1 MKNVRELVG
10 GSTARMLRT
19 TVWVVLIAFFV
30 ALPLFAEDR
39 AICAVCGP
47 REGSGFEPVKATATY
62 KGKQYFFCSNKCK
75 VDFLKNPESFLV
87 TDAGK
92 PAPAFRLSTFDG
104 KPVSLADYR
113 GKVVLLDFWATFC
126 PPCVQALPELQAL
139 HAKNAARGFAVVGV
153 TVDDRAPL
161 VQKATSRAKV
171 AYPILKATPEVWNAY
186 KIYAL
191 PSLILVGRDGNII
204 KRYGGEADKTAML
217 ADIENALRAPAVA
230 AR

>member
-1 MKNVRELVG
+1 M
-10 GSTARMLRT
+10 RT
-19 TVWVVLIAFFV
+19 TVSLVLVAFIFI
-30 ALPLFAEDR
+30 ALPSAAEDR
-39 AICAVCGP
+39 AVCAVCGP

-62 KGKQYFFCSNKCK
+62 RGKQYFFCSTKCK
-75 VDFLKNPESFLV
+75 VEFLKNPDAFLV

-92 PAPAFRLSTFDG
+92 PAPAFALKTFDG
-104 KPVSLADYR
+104 KAVSLADFR
-113 GKVVLLDFWATFC
+113 GQVVLLDFWATFC

-139 HAKNAARGFAVVGV
+139 HAKNASRGFAVVGV

-161 VQKATSRAKV
+161 VQKATRRARV

-186 KIYAL
+186 KVNAL

-217 ADIENALRAPAVA
+217 ADIEQALRAPTVA
-230 AR
+230 SR

>member
-1 MKNVRELVG
+1 M
-10 GSTARMLRT
+10 RT
-19 TVWVVLIAFFV
+19 TAWLVVVLALIV
-30 ALPLFAEDR
+30 ALPLVAEDR
-39 AICAVCGP
+39 AVCAVCGP
-47 REGSGFEPVKATATY
+47 REGSGFEAVKATATY

-75 VDFLKNPESFLV
+75 VEFLKNPQAFLV

-92 PAPAFRLSTFDG
+92 PAPGFRLSTFDG
-104 KPVSLADYR
+104 KAVSLSDYR
-113 GKVVLLDFWATFC
+113 GKVVLLDFWATYC
-126 PPCVQALPELQAL
+126 APCVQALPELQAL

-186 KIYAL
+186 KVNAL

-204 KRYGGEADKTAML
+204 KRYGGEADKAAML
-217 ADIENALRAPAVA
+217 AEIEKALRAPAVA